1 MFFDALQKTPR
12 GAVVC
17 VFDITD
23 RLQHMFFRH
32 LDRTHPANRGRD
44 VTKHAQAIKKLYL
57 EMDDLVGRTMGELG
71 DDTVLIVMSDHGFK
85 PFRRGVNLN
94 SWLHQHG
101 FLAVKG
107 ALTGADMFQDVDWSR
122 TKAYAVGFGGIYLNM
137 SGREANGTVQ
147 PGEEAERIKHEIAE
161 GLKRL
166 HDEQEGIQPVREV
179 YDSKEVYTGPY
190 VSEAPDL
197 IVDFRPGHR
206 VAWRSVTGGIDR
218 TIIEDNERSWSG
230 DHNFNLP
237 DVPGML
243 FCNRKIGLTG
253 TFYTSGN
260 EREPL
265 ERKESDMTKKRHTP
279 EQIVTLL
286 RQVEVAVANGKGT
299 PQACKEAAIT
309 EQTYYRWRKEYGG
322 LKLAQAKRLKE
333 LEKENSRLKHVVAEL
348 SLEKQIL
355 REVAQGN
362 S

>member
-1 MFFDALQKTPR
+1 MAAMVAMVAMKWSRSPRQQLDLTDHERVLGLVGEVQPSVIVNCAGYNDVDGAEEAAVDALTVNALAVR
-12 GAVVC
+12 SLARAAAAAGATLVHYTTDF
-17 VFDITD
+17 VFDGTATTPYVEEQRPNPQSIYA
-23 RLQHMFFRH
+23 MS
-32 LDRTHPANRGRD
+32 
-44 VTKHAQAIKKLYL
+44 KL
-57 EMDDLVGRTMGELG
+57 MGEWFAT
-71 DDTVLIVMSDHGFK
+71 DAPRHYVLRVES
-85 PFRRGVNLN
+85 L
-94 SWLHQHG
+94 
-101 FLAVKG
+101 
-107 ALTGADMFQDVDWSR
+107 
-122 TKAYAVGFGGIYLNM
+122 FGG
-137 SGREANGTVQ
+137 SSDRSSS
-147 PGEEAERIKHEIAE
+147 
-161 GLKRL
+161 
-166 HDEQEGIQPVREV
+166 VRA
-179 YDSKEVYTGPY
+179 T
-190 VSEAPDL
+190 
-197 IVDFRPGHR
+197 
-206 VAWRSVTGGIDR
+206 
-218 TIIEDNERSWSG
+218 
-230 DHNFNLP
+230 
-237 DVPGML
+237 
-243 FCNRKIGLTG
+243 GLTG